1 MIQSILFAAFLGSL
15 IFVIIMAIGA
25 VKARRDADAA
35 MEITRQAWE
44 TWRADRTY
52 NKEDITD

>member
-1 MIQSILFAAFLGSL
+1 MQEIVFAALLGSL

-35 MEITRQAWE
+35 LEITRQAWE
-44 TWRADRTY
+44 TWRSDRTY
-52 NKEDITD
+52 NQENITE